1 MTKKYQTL
9 ESAIRSIYEAKMM
22 KVSIKGEGGA
32 TVPARSEKEA
42 ITKAFRKLGIATRF
56 TRDASFMKGVS
67 VSESVSE
74 AKEQKIYMF
83 KTKAEADKKAKQVG
97 GKVVPLTKQNF
108 AVVKEEVTE
117 DEVHEN
123 CGTDECCGT
132 CNEEQ
137 IDELSDAKVA
147 ASEENEYTVKVTGG
161 IMRPGSTDNV
171 KVKAKSPDHAIQQV
185 KKTHLNRAKG
195 DFTVE
200 EEIKAMEEFVQL
212 DEILPAVAAVAGRA
226 AAGAVAKKGGGK
238 VAQKVAKVGTTMAVN
253 KATNKATSEGAMS
266 RMATQDAERERLGP
280 KKVKGT
286 GLDTFKKKPAEK
298 KQQNEDMM
306 KGQPVGVSVTMKH
319 KDSGKKQT
327 TKFPGTHSAVAG
339 AKSHIAQMQKKGYQ
353 VHSKNLMYGK
363 NEAEE
368 MGKKVKGKKGE
379 EEVMINPTVKEVK
392 EGRMPS
398 KSEIERVIADTK
410 NSREGIAAIKK
421 KFRVSDKKA
430 KDMMKSMFESNELG
444 TAELTKN
451 YVDATPGQEVPEVS
465 TAHQHVA
472 KPEIAPTAKQMDELD
487 DTEELTTYQK
497 SFKHVMSRLKEIK

>member
-22 KVSIKGEGGA
+22 KVSIKGEGVA

-56 TRDASFMKGVS
+56 TRDAKFMKGVS
-67 VSESVSE
+67 VSESV
-74 AKEQKIYMF
+74 
-83 KTKAEADKKAKQVG
+83 
-97 GKVVPLTKQNF
+97 
-108 AVVKEEVTE
+108 
-117 DEVHEN
+117 DEHDN

-137 IDELSDAKVA
+137 IDELSRNTVGNYMSKSAASVSGKDAKTQDKRIKGQSMADKKLRKADGYSSDAKVA
-147 ASEENEYTVKVTGG
+147 AT
-161 IMRPGSTDNV
+161 
-171 KVKAKSPDHAIQQV
+171 
-185 KKTHLNRAKG
+185 
-195 DFTVE
+195 E
-200 EEIKAMEEFVQL
+200 EEIKEMEEFVQL

-226 AAGAVAKKGGGK
+226 AAGAVARKGGGK
-238 VAQKVAKVGTTMAVN
+238 IAQKVAKVGTTMAVN
-253 KATNKATSEGAMS
+253 KATSKAASEGAMS
-266 RMATQDAERERLGP
+266 RMATQDAEKERLGP
-280 KKVKGT
+280 NKVKGT
-286 GLDTFKKKPAEK
+286 GLKTFKKKPAAK
-298 KQQNEDMM
+298 DTMVASPKTQRVKMTTAKAAKRMVAKGAVYAEDSQETVDEAQ
-306 KGQPVGVSVTMKH
+306 GQPVGVSVTMKH

-392 EGRMPS
+392 EDALDERRLKKGLGGNLPKHMTAT
-398 KSEIERVIADTK
+398 KDEIMKVIGKASNERAA
-410 NSREGIAAIKK
+410 IAAIKK
-421 KFRVSDKKA
+421 KFKVQDKDA
-430 KDMMKSMFESNELG
+430 KLMMKGIMESNEMG

-472 KPEIAPTAKQMDELD
+472 KPEIAPTAKQVDELD
-487 DTEELTTYQK
+487 DTEELSTYQK
-497 SFKHVMSRLKEIK
+497 SLKHVMSRLKEIK

>member
-9 ESAIRSIYEAKMM
+9 ESAIRSIYETKMM

-56 TRDASFMKGVS
+56 TRDAKFMKGVS
-67 VSESVSE
+67 VSESV
-74 AKEQKIYMF
+74 
-83 KTKAEADKKAKQVG
+83 
-97 GKVVPLTKQNF
+97 
-108 AVVKEEVTE
+108 
-117 DEVHEN
+117 DEHDS
-123 CGTDECCGT
+123 CGTEECCGT

-137 IDELSDAKVA
+137 IDELSRNTVSNYMSKSAASVSGKDAKTQDKRIKGQSMADKKLRKGEADAYSSGYSSDVKVA
-147 ASEENEYTVKVTGG
+147 AT
-161 IMRPGSTDNV
+161 
-171 KVKAKSPDHAIQQV
+171 
-185 KKTHLNRAKG
+185 
-195 DFTVE
+195 E
-200 EEIKAMEEFVQL
+200 EEIKEMEEFVQL

-226 AAGAVAKKGGGK
+226 AAGAVARKGGGK

-253 KATNKATSEGAMS
+253 KAASAVNNSTSEGAMS
-266 RMATQDAERERLGP
+266 RMATQDAEKERLGP
-280 KKVKGT
+280 NKVKGT

-298 KQQNEDMM
+298 KPQNEAQ
-306 KGQPVGVSVTMKH
+306 GQPVGVSVTMKH
-319 KDSGKKQT
+319 KTSGKKQT

-339 AKSHIAQMQKKGYQ
+339 AKSHIAQMQKKGYN
-353 VHSKNLMYGK
+353 VHSKDLMYGK

-392 EGRMPS
+392 EARMPS
-398 KSEIERVIADTK
+398 RKQIMDVIGDSK
-410 NSREGIAAIKK
+410 NSIEGIKALKK
-421 KFRVSDKKA
+421 KFRVNDKQA
-430 KDMMKSMFESNELG
+430 KDMLKSMMESNEMG

-497 SFKHVMSRLKEIK
+497 SLNNIMSRLKEIK

>member
-22 KVSIKGEGGA
+22 KVSIKGEGVA

-56 TRDASFMKGVS
+56 TRDARFMKGVS
-67 VSESVSE
+67 VSESVKEVVAE

-83 KTKAEADKKAKQVG
+83 KTKAEADKKAKQIS
-97 GKVVPLTKQNF
+97 GKVIALTKQNF
-108 AVVKEEVTE
+108 AVVKEDVTE
-117 DEVHEN
+117 EEVHDS
-123 CGTDECCGT
+123 CGTEECCGT

-137 IDELSDAKVA
+137 IDELSRNTVSNYMSKSADSVSGKDTKTQDKRIKGQSMADKKLRKADGYSSDAKVA
-147 ASEENEYTVKVTGG
+147 AT
-161 IMRPGSTDNV
+161 
-171 KVKAKSPDHAIQQV
+171 
-185 KKTHLNRAKG
+185 
-195 DFTVE
+195 E
-200 EEIKAMEEFVQL
+200 EEIKEMEEFVQL

-253 KATNKATSEGAMS
+253 KATSEGAMS

-298 KQQNEDMM
+298 KPQNEAQ
-306 KGQPVGVSVTMKH
+306 GQPVGVSVTMKH
-319 KDSGKKQT
+319 KTSGKKQT

-339 AKSHIAQMQKKGYQ
+339 AKSHIAQMQKKGYT
-353 VHSKNLMYGK
+353 VHSKDLMYGK

-368 MGKKVKGKKGE
+368 KDKKVKGK
-379 EEVMINPTVKEVK
+379 EEVAINPKVTDVAEARK
-392 EGRMPS
+392 GPS
-398 KSEIERVIADTK
+398 KDEIMKVIGNASNERAA
-410 NSREGIAAIKK
+410 IAALKK
-421 KFRVSDKKA
+421 KYRVQDKDA
-430 KDMMKSMFESNELG
+430 KLMMKGIMESNEFG
-444 TAELTKN
+444 TSELTKN
-451 YVDATPGQEVPEVS
+451 YVDATPGQEIPDVS

-472 KPEIAPTAKQMDELD
+472 KPEIAPTAKQMDEMD
-487 DTEELTTYQK
+487 DTEELSTYEK
-497 SFKHVMSRLKEIK
+497 SLKHVLSRLKEIN